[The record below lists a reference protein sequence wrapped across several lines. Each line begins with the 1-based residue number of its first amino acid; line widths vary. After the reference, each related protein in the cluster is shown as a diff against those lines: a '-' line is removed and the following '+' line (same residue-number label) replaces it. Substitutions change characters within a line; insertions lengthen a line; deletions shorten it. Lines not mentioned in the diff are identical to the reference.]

1 MQSVARTY
9 LDLLIALQ
17 EQPESHQVEV
27 LSAEIAAA
35 IARGASRTVGIV
47 SLKSANAKAR
57 RAHGLAHLVLEPYGL
72 CVAYEPYRS
81 GTAAWLRLEQ
91 IHPHPVS
98 NALVAAI
105 QHEHTA

>member
-1 MQSVARTY
+1 MSVAENYRKL
-9 LDLLIALQ
+9 LDVIQ
-17 EQPESHQVEV
+17 HSPESHQTEV

-105 QHEHTA
+105 HHEHAA